1 MNNFQV
7 DVLIIGAGISGVG
20 AAYHLQRFSPDRSYA
35 IVEARSRMGG
45 TWDLFKYPGIR
56 SDSDMYTFGFNFKPW
71 VEPEAIAPGAKIQ
84 AYIDE
89 AATENGIKKNIRF
102 GQKVIAA
109 NWDSATCRWTSRIQ
123 DVHTDE
129 VQVITSRF
137 FYSCGGYYNYE
148 QGYSP
153 EFKDSELFSGIIVH
167 PQQWP
172 EALDYSGKKVV
183 VIGSGATAVTLVPA
197 MAKTAAHVTMLQR
210 SPSYVVSRPLQQDL
224 AIKLNKWLPAKL
236 AYSINRWKNIL
247 LGMYFFRLSK
257 KKPDAIKKY
266 IIDGVR
272 QALPKGY
279 DVAKHFTPDYK
290 PWDQRVCSVTDA
302 DLFESISDGSASVV
316 TDYIE
321 SFTATGIKLK
331 SGDELQADII
341 ITATGLKLEMFSG
354 MEISVDEVPLK
365 TADCFVYKGMML
377 SGVPNF
383 VYSVGYTNA
392 SWTLKSDLV
401 GKYVSRLLNHM
412 KRTNSELC
420 VPVVPAE
427 GLQPEPIIDFKS
439 GYVLRAQDEMPKQAS
454 RKPWRLYQN
463 YILDRITL
471 GGASVV
477 DDSISFKQR

>member
-1 MNNFQV
+1 MSNLQV
-7 DVLIIGAGISGVG
+7 DVLIIGAGISGVS
-20 AAYHLQRFSPDRSYA
+20 AAYHLQKYSPDRSYT

-56 SDSDMYTFGFNFKPW
+56 SDSDMYTFGFKFKPW
-71 VEPEAIAPGAKIQ
+71 VEPEAIAPGDKIQ

-89 AATENGIKKNIRF
+89 AASENGIKKNIRF
-102 GQKVIAA
+102 GQKLIAA

-123 DVHTDE
+123 DMQTDE
-129 VQVITSRF
+129 IQVITSLF
-137 FYSCGGYYNYE
+137 FYSCGGYYSYE

-153 EFKDSELFSGIIVH
+153 EFKGSENFLGTIVH
-167 PQQWP
+167 PQHWP
-172 EALDYSGKKVV
+172 QDLDYSSKKVV

-210 SPSYVVSRPLQQDL
+210 SPSYVVSRPLRQDF

-236 AYSINRWKNIL
+236 AYSVNRWKNIL

-257 KKPDAIKKY
+257 NKPDAIKKF

-272 QALPKGY
+272 QELPEGY

-302 DLFESISDGSASVV
+302 DLFESISDGSATMV
-316 TDYIE
+316 TDHID
-321 SFTATGIKLK
+321 SFTTTGIKLK
-331 SGDELQADII
+331 SGDELEADII

-412 KRTNSELC
+412 KRTNSAVC

-454 RKPWRLYQN
+454 QKPWRLYQN